1 MTGLPLRLITWK
13 GRSMDNAKCH
23 KALSGVIAAAAVTLV
38 GLTLYTAYF
47 GVFPDGIQRSAHL
60 LLVMILVFAMALRET
75 FSSDPEAARGA
86 NVLVRRLWI
95 AAVLT
100 SALIATGHQ
109 YFNFDAINDRYGA
122 ITQYEIVFGAIL
134 VIALFDACRRTIGW
148 PIVLLAGFFILYGL
162 LGAYLPDPLA
172 HRGYSLKRVASQI
185 YLGGGGIFGTPL
197 GVSATFVTGVVVLG
211 ALLEKTGAGQVL
223 MDFATALTGRMRGG
237 PAKAAVV
244 GSSLMGMI
252 SGTAVAN
259 VLTTGPISI
268 PLMRKSGY
276 RKEAAGAIEAVAST
290 GGQLM
295 PPVMGAAAFIMAEFT
310 ETSYLV
316 IAKAAFLPAVIFYA
330 VLLAMVHFEAVK
342 RNIPILRD
350 ADSVTD
356 WNSILKHSYL
366 LIPLPVFVSMLLNG
380 YSIMLSSFWAI
391 VASSLVSYLNRATAL
406 TPRRIVETC
415 VAAAQAVIP
424 VALACAAAGVIIG
437 IITLTGI
444 GLKFS
449 TLVVAF
455 SGGSLPLAL
464 VLTMLT
470 CLILGMGLP
479 TAAAYILVA
488 TLVAPALVNLGVS
501 LLAAHLFVLYSA
513 MLSSITPPV
522 ALAAYAAASIA
533 NGNPLKI
540 AVLACQFGMAAF
552 AVPYFFVYDPAI
564 LGIDVTWVQIVG
576 SFITAIL
583 GGICASA
590 AMMGH
595 FKNRLNILER
605 LGFMVIAIL
614 FMNSDWR
621 IDLAALV
628 FLAGLVFWTTR
639 SAPATAE
646 IQLQTTTGENP
657 ADTIQTGDTK

>member
-1 MTGLPLRLITWK
+1 MGNPV
-13 GRSMDNAKCH
+13 GH
-23 KALSGVIAAAAVTLV
+23 KALSGVIAVSAVLLV

-60 LLVMILVFAMALRET
+60 LLVMVLVFATAFKET
-75 FSSDPEAARGA
+75 FDPGNKRSAM
-86 NVLVRRLWI
+86 LLRRLWI
-95 AAVLT
+95 VAAL
-100 SALIATGHQ
+100 AGGLIATGHQ
-109 YFNFDAINDRYGA
+109 LFNFDAINDRYGA
-122 ITQYEIVFGAIL
+122 ITQVEIIFGIML
-134 VIALFDACRRTIGW
+134 VIALFDACRRTIGL
-148 PIVLLAGFFILYGL
+148 PIVLLASIFLLYGL
-162 LGAYLPDPLA
+162 FGAYLPDPLA
-172 HRGYSLKRVASQI
+172 HRGYSLKRVASQV

-310 ETSYLV
+310 ETSYLT

-330 VLLAMVHFEAVK
+330 VLLAMVHFEAAK
-342 RNIPILRD
+342 RKIPILRD

-356 WNSILKHSYL
+356 WGSIFRNSYL

-391 VASSLVSYLNRATAL
+391 VASSLVSYLNRSTAL
-406 TPRRIVETC
+406 TPRRIVDTC
-415 VAAAQAVIP
+415 VAAANAVIP
-424 VALACAAAGVIIG
+424 VALACAAAGVIIS

-449 TLVVAF
+449 TLVVAL

-464 VLTMLT
+464 VLTMVT

-564 LGIDVTWVQIVG
+564 LGIDVTWVQMAM
-576 SFITAIL
+576 SFVTAIV

-590 AMMGH
+590 AMLGY
-595 FKNRLNILER
+595 FTGRLNIIER
-605 LGFMVIAIL
+605 LLFAATAIL

-621 IDLAALV
+621 IDLAA
-628 FLAGLVFWTTR
+628 FAILAGLVFWTTR
-639 SAPATAE
+639 RAGLSAETE
-646 IQLQTTTGENP
+646 ISSGQTLKDITQQGEN
-657 ADTIQTGDTK
+657 K

>member
-1 MTGLPLRLITWK
+1 MHSVPSNRILGGIIGIVSVL
-13 GRSMDNAKCH
+13 
-23 KALSGVIAAAAVTLV
+23 LV
-38 GLTLYTAYF
+38 CLTLYTAYF
-47 GVFPDGIQRSAHL
+47 GVFPDGLQRSGHL
-60 LLVMILVFAMALRET
+60 LLVMALVYVGALKAMIGADNQTGLAAALRRGWILV
-75 FSSDPEAARGA
+75 
-86 NVLVRRLWI
+86 VLI
-95 AAVLT
+95 AGT
-100 SALIATGHQ
+100 TATGHHLV
-109 YFNFDAINDRYGA
+109 NFDAINDRWGE
-122 ITQYEIVFGAIL
+122 ITDTEIVLAVIL

-148 PIVLLAGFFILYGL
+148 SIVILASLFIAYGL
-162 LGAYLPDPLA
+162 FGAYLPDGLA
-172 HRGYSLKRVASQI
+172 HRGYSLKRITAQL

-223 MDFATALTGRMRGG
+223 MDFATGLTGRMRGG

-310 ETSYLV
+310 STSYLT

-342 RNIPILRD
+342 RNIPLLRD
-350 ADSVTD
+350 ADSVVD
-356 WNSILKHSYL
+356 WASIAKRAYL
-366 LIPLPVFVSMLLNG
+366 LAPLPVFISMLLNG
-380 YSIMLSSFWAI
+380 YSIMLSSFWAVAASVI
-391 VASSLVSYLNRATAL
+391 VSFFNRSSAQ
-406 TPRRIVETC
+406 TPRRMVETA
-415 VAAAQAVIP
+415 VTAANAVIP

-449 TLVVAF
+449 TLVVLL
-455 SGGSLPLAL
+455 SGGQLPVAL

-488 TLVAPALVNLGVS
+488 TLVAPALVDLGVG

-522 ALAAYAAASIA
+522 ALAAYAAASISQ
-533 NGNPLKI
+533 GNPMKI
-540 AVLACQFGMAAF
+540 AVLACQFGMGAF
-552 AVPYFFVYDPAI
+552 AVPYFFVYDPAL
-564 LGIDVTWVQIVG
+564 LGIDVTWIQVVI
-576 SFITAIL
+576 SFLTAIA
-583 GGICASA
+583 GGIAASV
-590 AMMGH
+590 AMMGY
-595 FKNRLNILER
+595 FANRLNILER
-605 LGFMVIAIL
+605 LGFVAAAVM
-614 FMNSDWR
+614 FMSSDWR
-621 IDLAALV
+621 FDLVAL
-628 FLAGLVFWTTR
+628 LISSILILWNRRQAK
-639 SAPATAE
+639 ATK
-646 IQLQTTTGENP
+646 
-657 ADTIQTGDTK
+657 DTNLEVNEATKREKPNETLT

>member
-1 MTGLPLRLITWK
+1 MPSAWSERLFSWTI
-13 GRSMDNAKCH
+13 
-23 KALSGVIAAAAVTLV
+23 GVVSVLLV

-47 GVFPDGIQRSAHL
+47 GVFPDGLQRSGHL
-60 LLVMILVFAMALRET
+60 LLVMALVYVAALRSSFET
-75 FSSDPEAARGA
+75 EEAAG
-86 NVLVRRLWI
+86 LKTTLHRLWI
-95 AAVLT
+95 T
-100 SALIATGHQ
+100 IALIAALVTTGHHIVHI
-109 YFNFDAINDRYGA
+109 DAITDRWGE
-122 ITQYEIVFGAIL
+122 ITDLEIILAVIL
-134 VIALFDACRRTIGW
+134 VIALFDACRRTNGW
-148 PIVLLAGFFILYGL
+148 PIVILAAIFIAYGL
-162 LGAYLPDPLA
+162 FGAYLPDGLA
-172 HRGYSLKRVASQI
+172 HRGYSLKRVTAQL

-223 MDFATALTGRMRGG
+223 MDFATGLTGRMRGG

-310 ETSYLV
+310 ATSYLT

-342 RNIPILRD
+342 RNIPLLRD
-350 ADSVTD
+350 ADSVVD
-356 WNSILKHSYL
+356 WGSIVKRAYL
-366 LIPLPVFVSMLLNG
+366 LAPLPVFVGMLLNG
-380 YSIMLSSFWAI
+380 YSIMLSSFWAVAASVI
-391 VASSLVSYLNRATAL
+391 VSFFSRATAQ
-406 TPRRIVETC
+406 TPRRMVDTA
-415 VAAAQAVIP
+415 VTAANAVIP

-437 IITLTGI
+437 IITLTGV

-449 TLVVAF
+449 TLVVML
-455 SGGSLPLAL
+455 SGGQLPVAL

-470 CLILGMGLP
+470 CLILGMGWP

-488 TLVAPALVNLGVS
+488 TLVAPALVDLGVG

-522 ALAAYAAASIA
+522 ALAAYAAAGIAGSNPFQTGNTAFRLGIAKALVPFVFVYSPALLLGA
-533 NGNPLKI
+533 NG
-540 AVLACQFGMAAF
+540 FTWAAF
-552 AVPYFFVYDPAI
+552 TVTLAGAMAGIGLLGVAFSGWMIAPLSRFERWWTGYAALFFVAQGLGSMAIGILLMVPIVALQLRRRAATPA
-564 LGIDVTWVQIVG
+564 
-576 SFITAIL
+576 S
-583 GGICASA
+583 
-590 AMMGH
+590 
-595 FKNRLNILER
+595 
-605 LGFMVIAIL
+605 
-614 FMNSDWR
+614 
-621 IDLAALV
+621 LV
-628 FLAGLVFWTTR
+628 
-639 SAPATAE
+639 E
-646 IQLQTTTGENP
+646 
-657 ADTIQTGDTK
+657 

>member
-1 MTGLPLRLITWK
+1 
-13 GRSMDNAKCH
+13 MDDPVLADNIWHRGFTA
-23 KALSGVIAAAAVTLV
+23 IIAVTSLALIA
-38 GLTLYTAYF
+38 LTLYTAFF

-60 LLVMILVFAMALRET
+60 LMIVVLVFVQALSLT
-75 FSSDPEAARGA
+75 FAPGEQSKSVA
-86 NVLVRRLWI
+86 LVATQRLWI
-95 AAVLT
+95 GLALVGAVL
-100 SALIATGHQ
+100 ATGHQ
-109 YFNFDAINDRYGA
+109 LFNFEAINNRYGA
-122 ITQYEIVFGAIL
+122 IVSFEIYLGAAL

-148 PIVLLAGFFILYGL
+148 PIVLLAGLFILYGL
-162 LGAYLPDPLA
+162 YGAYLPDAVA

-223 MDFATALTGRMRGG
+223 MDFATAMTGRMRGG

-310 ETSYLV
+310 NTSYLT

-342 RNIPILRD
+342 QKIPALRD
-350 ADSVTD
+350 AGSTTD
-356 WNSILKHSYL
+356 WRSILMRSYL
-366 LIPLPVFVSMLLNG
+366 LVPLPVFVSMLLNG
-380 YSIMLSSFWAI
+380 FSIMLSSFWAI
-391 VASSLVSYLNRATAL
+391 VASVLVSYLSRTSAMTPKRIIGTA
-406 TPRRIVETC
+406 IS
-415 VAAAQAVIP
+415 AANAVIP
-424 VALACAAAGVIIG
+424 VALACAAAGIIIG

-449 TLVVAF
+449 TLVVML
-455 SGGSLPLAL
+455 SGGSLPIAL

-470 CLILGMGLP
+470 CLVLGMGLP

-488 TLVAPALVNLGVS
+488 TLVAPALVNLGVG

-552 AVPYFFVYDPAI
+552 AVPYFFVYDAAI
-564 LGIDVTWVQIVG
+564 LGLDVTPVQIG
-576 SFITAIL
+576 LSFVTAIA

-590 AMMGH
+590 AMMGY
-595 FKNRLNILER
+595 FTGRLNVVER
-605 LGFMVIAIL
+605 LLFAITGIL

-621 IDLAALV
+621 IDIVAAAMLIALV
-628 FLAGLVFWTTR
+628 VRDTR
-639 SAPATAE
+639 RAPLS
-646 IQLQTTTGENP
+646 QGQQTIVESNSSESN
-657 ADTIQTGDTK
+657 

>member
-1 MTGLPLRLITWK
+1 
-13 GRSMDNAKCH
+13 MDNSPVVS
-23 KALSGVIAAAAVTLV
+23 ALNVVLATTAFALI
-38 GLTLYTAYF
+38 GLTLYSAYF

-60 LLVMILVFAMALRET
+60 LMILILVAAYALRDT
-75 FSSDPEAARGA
+75 FDPEKPQNRQAG
-86 NVLVRRLWI
+86 LRRLVI
-95 AAVLT
+95 ILT
-100 SALIATGHQ
+100 MLGGLVATGHQ
-109 YFNFDAINDRYGA
+109 LVNFEAINNRYGA
-122 ITQYEIVFGAIL
+122 ITDYEIYLGIL
-134 VIALFDACRRTIGW
+134 LIIALFDACRRTIGW
-148 PIVLLAGFFILYGL
+148 PIVILASVFILYGL
-162 LGAYLPDPLA
+162 FGNALPSPLG
-172 HRGYSLKRVASQI
+172 HRGYSVQRVISQV

-223 MDFATALTGRMRGG
+223 MDIATALTGRLRGG

-276 RKEAAGAIEAVAST
+276 RKEAAGAIEAVSST

-310 ETSYLV
+310 ETSYLT
-316 IAKAAFLPAVIFYA
+316 IAKAAFLPAVIYYA
-330 VLLAMVHFEAVK
+330 VLLAMVHFEAV
-342 RNIPILRD
+342 RQNIPVLRDAQSKNDWGPILRK
-350 ADSVTD
+350 A
-356 WNSILKHSYL
+356 YL
-366 LIPLPVFVSMLLNG
+366 LAPLPIFISMLLNG

-391 VASSLVSYLNRATAL
+391 VTASLVSFFSRESAL
-406 TPRRIVETC
+406 TPARLIETAH
-415 VAAAQAVIP
+415 AAARAVIP

-449 TLVVAF
+449 TLVVLL

-488 TLVAPALVNLGVS
+488 TLVAPALVDLGVG

-533 NGNPLKI
+533 DGNPLKI
-540 AVLACQFGMAAF
+540 ALLACKFGMAAF
-552 AVPYFFVYDPAI
+552 AVPYFFVYDPSI
-564 LGIDVTWVQIVG
+564 LGIDVTATQIVI
-576 SFITAIL
+576 SFVTAIA

-590 AMMGH
+590 AIIGH
-595 FKNRLNILER
+595 FKGKLTAIER
-605 LGFMVIAIL
+605 IGFAVLAVAFL
-614 FMNSDWR
+614 SSDWR
-621 IDLAALV
+621 LDLAAAV
-628 FLAGLVFWTTR
+628 AFAGLVYIVTR
-639 SAPATAE
+639 DGRAFISQNQEAGSQPATN
-646 IQLQTTTGENP
+646 QSK
-657 ADTIQTGDTK
+657 GDLL

>member
-1 MTGLPLRLITWK
+1 MAEAVWSKSLR
-13 GRSMDNAKCH
+13 S
-23 KALSGVIAAAAVTLV
+23 VIAAVSVFLI

-60 LLVMILVFAMALRET
+60 LLVLVLVYAYALQATFDPERET
-75 FSSDPEAARGA
+75 HHGM
-86 NVLVRRLWI
+86 RLTAKRAWI
-95 AAVLT
+95 GV
-100 SALIATGHQ
+100 ALIGGVVATGHQ
-109 YFNFDAINDRYGA
+109 FLNFEAINNRYGS
-122 ITQYEIVFGAIL
+122 ITQFEIVLGIVL
-134 VIALFDACRRTIGW
+134 VIALFDAARRSIGW
-148 PIVLLAGFFILYGL
+148 PIVLLASVFILYGL
-162 LGAYLPDPLA
+162 FGAYLPDPLG
-172 HRGYSLKRVASQI
+172 HRGYSLKRVASQV

-197 GVSATFVTGVVVLG
+197 GVSATFVTAVVVLG

-276 RKEAAGAIEAVAST
+276 RKEVAGAIEAVAST

-310 ETSYLV
+310 NTSYLT

-342 RNIPILRD
+342 REIPILRD
-350 ADSVTD
+350 GESVTD
-356 WNSILKHSYL
+356 WASILKRSYL
-366 LIPLPVFVSMLLNG
+366 LLPLPVFVSMLLNG

-391 VASSLVSYLNRATAL
+391 AASSLVSYFNRSSAL
-406 TPRRIVETC
+406 TPGRILDTC
-415 VAAAQAVIP
+415 VTAARAVIP

-449 TLVVAF
+449 TLVVML

-533 NGNPLKI
+533 KGNPLTI

-564 LGIDVTWVQIVG
+564 LGQDVTGLAIVV
-576 SFITAIL
+576 SFVTAIA

-590 AMMGH
+590 AMIGYFSH
-595 FKNRLNILER
+595 RLS
-605 LGFMVIAIL
+605 VIQRMLFAATAIL

-621 IDLAALV
+621 VDAAAAVLLAA
-628 FLAGLVFWTTR
+628 LVFWTTR
-639 SAPATAE
+639 HTPLSADHEHQAGA
-646 IQLQTTTGENP
+646 NP
-657 ADTIQTGDTK
+657 AGSNNRETTSEN

>member
-1 MTGLPLRLITWK
+1 MGSLLQARVLPF
-13 GRSMDNAKCH
+13 
-23 KALSGVIAAAAVTLV
+23 VISATAVMLV

-60 LLVMILVFAMALRET
+60 LLVLVLVFMMALQSTLQAET
-75 FSSDPEAARGA
+75 STPNGM
-86 NVLVRRLWI
+86 LLLLCRLWI
-95 AAVLT
+95 LVALTGGVIAA
-100 SALIATGHQ
+100 GHQ
-109 YFNFDAINDRYGA
+109 LFNFETINDRYGA
-122 ITQYEIVFGAIL
+122 ITSFEIVFGAFL
-134 VIALFDACRRTIGW
+134 VVALFDACRRTIGW
-148 PIVLLAGFFILYGL
+148 PIVILASLFICYGL
-162 LGAYLPDPLA
+162 FGAYLPDPIA

-211 ALLEKTGAGQVL
+211 TLLEKTGAGQVL
-223 MDFATALTGRMRGG
+223 MDFATAMTGRMRGG

-310 ETSYLV
+310 ETSYLT

-330 VLLAMVHFEAVK
+330 VLLAMVHFEAAK
-342 RNIPILRD
+342 RKIPILWD

-356 WNSILKHSYL
+356 WGSILRNSYL
-366 LIPLPVFVSMLLNG
+366 LIPLPVFISMLLNG

-391 VASSLVSYLNRATAL
+391 VASTLVSYLNRSSVL
-406 TPRRIVETC
+406 TPRRMVETC
-415 VAAAQAVIP
+415 IAAAHAVIP

-449 TLVVAF
+449 TLVVLL
-455 SGGSLPLAL
+455 SNGSLPLAL

-470 CLILGMGLP
+470 CLVLGMGLP

-488 TLVAPALVNLGVS
+488 TLVAPALVDLGVS

-564 LGIDVTWVQIVG
+564 LGIDVTYLQIAV
-576 SFITAIL
+576 SFVTAIL

-590 AMMGH
+590 AMLG
-595 FKNRLNILER
+595 FFTDRLNLLER
-605 LGFMVIAIL
+605 LLFAGTAIL

-621 IDLAALV
+621 IDLAALA
-628 FLAGLVFWTTR
+628 LMTALVVWARR
-639 SAPATAE
+639 SAAASEMTETIAAPSPAET
-646 IQLQTTTGENP
+646 IHQGER
-657 ADTIQTGDTK
+657 K

>member
-1 MTGLPLRLITWK
+1 
-13 GRSMDNAKCH
+13 MDNSPSY
-23 KALSGVIAAAAVTLV
+23 KAISAIIAVAAVALV
-38 GLTLYTAYF
+38 GLTLYTAFF

-60 LLVMILVFAMALRET
+60 LLVIILVFAMALRAT
-75 FSSDPEAARGA
+75 FDPEAPKSNGP
-86 NVLVRRLWI
+86 NVVLKRLWI
-95 AAVLT
+95 SFVLIFAA
-100 SALIATGHQ
+100 IATGHHF
-109 YFNFDAINDRYGA
+109 FNFDAINNRYGS
-122 ITQYEIVFGAIL
+122 ITQYEIIFGIL
-134 VIALFDACRRTIGW
+134 LVVALFDACRRTIGW
-148 PIVLLAGFFILYGL
+148 PIIILASIFILYGL
-162 LGAYLPDPLA
+162 FGAYLPEALA
-172 HRGYSLKRVASQI
+172 HRGYSLKRVAAQL

-223 MDFATALTGRMRGG
+223 MDFATAMTGRMRGG

-268 PLMRKSGY
+268 PLMQKSGY

-310 ETSYLV
+310 ETSYLT

-330 VLLAMVHFEAVK
+330 VLLAMVHFEAAK
-342 RNIPILRD
+342 RKIPILRD

-356 WNSILKHSYL
+356 WGSILRNSYL

-391 VASSLVSYLNRATAL
+391 VASALVSYLNRATAL
-406 TPRRIVETC
+406 TPRRIVDTC
-415 VAAAQAVIP
+415 VSAANAVIP
-424 VALACAAAGVIIG
+424 VALACAAAGLIIG

-449 TLVVAF
+449 TLVVAL

-488 TLVAPALVNLGVS
+488 TLVAPALVNLGVG

-533 NGNPLKI
+533 KGNPLTI

-564 LGIDVTWVQIVG
+564 LGIDVTGLQIG
-576 SFITAIL
+576 MSFVTAIV

-595 FKNRLNILER
+595 FTDRLNVIER
-605 LGFMVIAIL
+605 LLFAVAAIL

-621 IDLAALV
+621 VDLAA
-628 FLAGLVFWTTR
+628 FAMLAGLVFWTLRRATP
-639 SAPATAE
+639 SAEPELQAGQNPQDL
-646 IQLQTTTGENP
+646 IQKEE
-657 ADTIQTGDTK
+657 TK

>member
-1 MTGLPLRLITWK
+1 MPNEAFSKGL
-13 GRSMDNAKCH
+13 D
-23 KALSGVIAAAAVTLV
+23 AVVVGSAVALV
-38 GLTLYTAYF
+38 GLTMYTAYF

-60 LLVMILVFAMALRET
+60 LLVLLLVFTQAIRTSLDQNTVQNGLSSLARIWLVLAL
-75 FSSDPEAARGA
+75 FGG
-86 NVLVRRLWI
+86 VL
-95 AAVLT
+95 
-100 SALIATGHQ
+100 ATGHQ
-109 YFNFDAINDRYGA
+109 LFNFEAINNRYGS
-122 ITQYEIVFGAIL
+122 ILQFEILLGAIL
-134 VIALFDACRRTIGW
+134 LIVLFDACRRTIGW
-148 PIVLLAGFFILYGL
+148 PIVLLAAAFVLYGL
-162 LGAYLPDPLA
+162 YGNYLPDPLA

-310 ETSYLV
+310 NTSYLT

-342 RNIPILRD
+342 RNIPVLRD
-350 ADSVTD
+350 ADSKTD
-356 WNSILKHSYL
+356 WGSILRRSYL

-391 VASSLVSYLNRATAL
+391 TASVLVSYLNRASAL
-406 TPRRIVETC
+406 TPRRIVDTSL
-415 VAAAQAVIP
+415 AAASAVVP

-449 TLVVAF
+449 TLVVLL
-455 SGGSLPLAL
+455 SGGSLPAAL

-470 CLILGMGLP
+470 CLVLGMGLP

-488 TLVAPALVNLGVS
+488 TLVAPALVDLGVG

-522 ALAAYAAASIA
+522 ALAAYAASSIA

-552 AVPYFFVYDPAI
+552 AVPYFFVYDPSI
-564 LGIDVTWVQIVG
+564 LGIDVTWVQVVV
-576 SFITAIL
+576 SFITAIV

-590 AMMGH
+590 AMLGY
-595 FKNRLNILER
+595 FARKLAVVER
-605 LGFMVIAIL
+605 LLFAAAAVL

-621 IDLAALV
+621 IDLAAV
-628 FLAGLVFWTTR
+628 FLLVALVLWTGR
-639 SAPATAE
+639 SASPHTG
-646 IQLQTTTGENP
+646 QQPQTGENQSNRTLGEDP
-657 ADTIQTGDTK
+657 

>member
-1 MTGLPLRLITWK
+1 
-13 GRSMDNAKCH
+13 MDNALWSKS
-23 KALSGVIAAAAVTLV
+23 LSGVISVAAVTLV

-60 LLVMILVFAMALRET
+60 LLVIILVFSRAFQLTFKPESQTGSGVALMIK
-75 FSSDPEAARGA
+75 
-86 NVLVRRLWI
+86 RLWI
-95 AAVLT
+95 VAALIG
-100 SALIATGHQ
+100 ALIATGHQ
-109 YFNFDAINDRYGA
+109 LFNFDAINDRYGS
-122 ITQYEIVFGAIL
+122 ITQYEIVFGVLL
-134 VIALFDACRRTIGW
+134 VIALFDACRRTIGL
-148 PIVLLAGFFILYGL
+148 PIVLLASFFILYGL

-172 HRGYSLKRVASQI
+172 HRGYSIKRVASQI

-310 ETSYLV
+310 ETSYLT

-342 RNIPILRD
+342 RKIPILRD

-356 WNSILKHSYL
+356 WGSMLKNSYL
-366 LIPLPVFVSMLLNG
+366 LIPLPVFISMLLNG

-391 VASSLVSYLNRATAL
+391 VASTLVSYLNRDSAL
-406 TPRRIVETC
+406 TPRRIVDTC
-415 VAAAQAVIP
+415 VAAAKAVIP

-449 TLVVAF
+449 TLVVAL
-455 SGGSLPLAL
+455 SGGSLPIAL

-564 LGIDVTWVQIVG
+564 LGIDVTWVQITA

-595 FKNRLNILER
+595 FTDRLNVVQRIL
-605 LGFMVIAIL
+605 FAATAIL
-614 FMNSDWR
+614 FMSSNWR
-621 IDLAALV
+621 VDLAAFALFAALIV
-628 FLAGLVFWTTR
+628 WALRTVPPSAETNTKAG
-639 SAPATAE
+639 
-646 IQLQTTTGENP
+646 
-657 ADTIQTGDTK
+657 

>member
-1 MTGLPLRLITWK
+1 MGD
-13 GRSMDNAKCH
+13 SAYA
-23 KALSGVIAAAAVTLV
+23 KALSLVISITAVILV
-38 GLTLYTAYF
+38 GLTLYTAFF
-47 GVFPDGIQRSAHL
+47 GVYPDGIQRSAHL
-60 LLVMILVFAMALRET
+60 LLVMILVFSMSLKATLLRDT
-75 FSSDPEAARGA
+75 DNAQGP
-86 NVLVRRLWI
+86 
-95 AAVLT
+95 AVLIRQAWIILMLVG
-100 SALIATGHQ
+100 SVIATGHQ
-109 YFNFDAINDRYGA
+109 LFNFDAINNRYGS
-122 ITQYEIVFGAIL
+122 ITQYEIYFGAIL

-148 PIVLLAGFFILYGL
+148 PIILLASIFILYGL
-162 LGAYLPDPLA
+162 FGSYLPAPLA
-172 HRGYSLKRVASQI
+172 HRGYSLQRVASQI

-276 RKEAAGAIEAVAST
+276 RKEAAGAIEAVSST

-310 ETSYLV
+310 ETSYLT

-330 VLLAMVHFEAVK
+330 VLLAMVHFEAIK
-342 RNIPILRD
+342 RNIPALRD
-350 ADSVTD
+350 ADSITE
-356 WNSILKHSYL
+356 WGSILKHSYL

-380 YSIMLSSFWAI
+380 NSIMLSSFWAI
-391 VASSLVSYLNRATAL
+391 VASTMVSYLNRATAL
-406 TPRRIVETC
+406 TPRRIVDTC
-415 VAAAQAVIP
+415 IAATNAVIP

-470 CLILGMGLP
+470 CLVLGMGLP

-488 TLVAPALVNLGVS
+488 TLVAPALVDLGVS

-540 AVLACQFGMAAF
+540 AVLSCKFGMAAF

-564 LGIDVTWVQIVG
+564 LGLEVTWVQITL
-576 SFITAIL
+576 SFVTAIL

-590 AMMGH
+590 ALMGY
-595 FKNRLNILER
+595 FTDRLSMVKR
-605 LGFMVIAIL
+605 LIFAIAAIF

-621 IDLAALV
+621 IDLAAFAILAALV
-628 FLAGLVFWTTR
+628 YWTSRRATPLAKTETK
-639 SAPATAE
+639 
-646 IQLQTTTGENP
+646 TG
-657 ADTIQTGDTK
+657 

>member
-1 MTGLPLRLITWK
+1 MHSSPI
-13 GRSMDNAKCH
+13 N
-23 KALSGVIAAAAVTLV
+23 KALTTIIAAAAVALV
-38 GLTLYTAYF
+38 ALTLYTAYF

-60 LLVMILVFAMALRET
+60 LLVMIIVFSMAFQGTFDHEKTPQSGPGLLLRR
-75 FSSDPEAARGA
+75 A
-86 NVLVRRLWI
+86 WI
-95 AAVLT
+95 IVALSA
-100 SALIATGHQ
+100 ALIATGHLL
-109 YFNFDAINDRYGA
+109 FNFDAINGRYGA
-122 ITQYEIVFGAIL
+122 ITQIEIIIGAGL
-134 VIALFDACRRTIGW
+134 VVALFDACRRTIGW
-148 PIVLLAGFFILYGL
+148 PIVLLASMFVLYAL
-162 LGAYLPDPLA
+162 FGAYLPDPLA
-172 HRGYSLKRVASQI
+172 HRGYSLKRVASQVF
-185 YLGGGGIFGTPL
+185 LGGGGIFGTPL

-310 ETSYLV
+310 ETSYLT

-330 VLLAMVHFEAVK
+330 VLLAMVHFEAAK
-342 RNIPILRD
+342 QKIPILRD
-350 ADSVTD
+350 ADSITD
-356 WNSILKHSYL
+356 WGSILRNSYL
-366 LIPLPVFVSMLLNG
+366 LLPLPVFVSMLLNG
-380 YSIMLSSFWAI
+380 YSIMLSSFWAV
-391 VASSLVSYLNRATAL
+391 VASVLVSYLSRANAL
-406 TPRRIVETC
+406 TPRRIIETC
-415 VAAAQAVIP
+415 LAAANAVIP
-424 VALACAAAGVIIG
+424 VAVACAAAGIIIG
-437 IITLTGI
+437 MITLTGV

-449 TLVVAF
+449 TLVVTL
-455 SGGSLPLAL
+455 SGGSLPVAL

-470 CLILGMGLP
+470 CLVLGMGLP

-488 TLVAPALVNLGVS
+488 TLVAPALVNLGVG

-533 NGNPLKI
+533 QGNPLKI
-540 AVLACQFGMAAF
+540 AVQACKFGMAAF

-564 LGIDVTWVQIVG
+564 LGIDVTWIQ
-576 SFITAIL
+576 ITASFVTAII
-583 GGICASA
+583 GGICASV
-590 AMMGH
+590 AMLGY
-595 FKNRLNILER
+595 FSNPLNVLER
-605 LGFMVIAIL
+605 LLFATTAIL

-621 IDLAALV
+621 IDAAALAM
-628 FLAGLVFWTTR
+628 LGALTFWTSR
-639 SAPATAE
+639 RAPSSAETA
-646 IQLQTTTGENP
+646 IKSGTNP
-657 ADTIQTGDTK
+657 ADTITQGERHET

>member
-1 MTGLPLRLITWK
+1 MLSGLPDRFFDWTIGIVSLL
-13 GRSMDNAKCH
+13 
-23 KALSGVIAAAAVTLV
+23 LV
-38 GLTLYTAYF
+38 SLTLYTAYF
-47 GVFPDGIQRSAHL
+47 GVFPDGLQRSAHL
-60 LLVMILVFAMALRET
+60 LLVMALVYVAALRTSLKDEG
-75 FSSDPEAARGA
+75 SSSPSRT
-86 NVLVRRLWI
+86 LQTLWI
-95 AAVLT
+95 VVVLT
-100 SALIATGHQ
+100 AGIIATGHHII
-109 YFNFDAINDRYGA
+109 NFDAINDRWGE
-122 ITQYEIVFGAIL
+122 ITGLEIIFAVIL

-148 PIVLLAGFFILYGL
+148 PIVILAAIFIAYGL
-162 LGAYLPDPLA
+162 LGSYLPDGLA
-172 HRGYSLKRVASQI
+172 HRGYSLKRVAAQL

-223 MDFATALTGRMRGG
+223 MDFATGLTGRMRAG

-310 ETSYLV
+310 STSYLT

-342 RNIPILRD
+342 RNIPLLRD
-350 ADSVTD
+350 ADSITD
-356 WNSILKHSYL
+356 WQSILRRSYL
-366 LIPLPVFVSMLLNG
+366 LAPLPVFVGMLLNG
-380 YSIMLSSFWAI
+380 YSIMLSSFWAVAASVI
-391 VASSLVSYLNRATAL
+391 VSFFSRASAQ
-406 TPRRIVETC
+406 TPRRMVETA
-415 VAAAQAVIP
+415 VAAANAVIP
-424 VALACAAAGVIIG
+424 VALACAAAGCIIG
-437 IITLTGI
+437 IITLTGV

-449 TLVVAF
+449 TLVVLL
-455 SGGSLPLAL
+455 SGGHLPLAL

-488 TLVAPALVNLGVS
+488 TLVAPALVDLGVG

-522 ALAAYAAASIA
+522 ALAAYAAASISQ
-533 NGNPLKI
+533 GNPLKI
-540 AVLACQFGMAAF
+540 AVLACQFGMGAF
-552 AVPYFFVYDPAI
+552 AVPYFFVYDPAL
-564 LGIDVTWVQIVG
+564 LGIDVTWVQVIL
-576 SFITAIL
+576 SFLTAIA
-583 GGICASA
+583 GGVCASI
-590 AMMGH
+590 AMMGV
-595 FKNRLNILER
+595 FAYRLSIIER
-605 LGFMVIAIL
+605 LGFALAALL
-614 FMNSDWR
+614 FVSSDWR
-621 IDLAALV
+621 LDALAVLV
-628 FLAGLVFWTTR
+628 AAGLIVWHMRKGTTH
-639 SAPATAE
+639 TF
-646 IQLQTTTGENP
+646 TTTEIGSEPVNSTSKG
-657 ADTIQTGDTK
+657 DIQ

>member
-1 MTGLPLRLITWK
+1 MPSAFTNRIFDGIIGIISVL
-13 GRSMDNAKCH
+13 
-23 KALSGVIAAAAVTLV
+23 LV
-38 GLTLYTAYF
+38 SLTLYTAYF
-47 GVFPDGIQRSAHL
+47 GVFPDGLQRSGHL
-60 LLVMILVFAMALRET
+60 LLVVSLVYIGALRASLST
-75 FSSDPEAARGA
+75 DGPRG
-86 NVLVRRLWI
+86 VSRSFQRLWLLVVMI
-95 AAVLT
+95 AGIV
-100 SALIATGHQ
+100 ATGHHIV
-109 YFNFDAINDRYGA
+109 NFDAINDRWGD
-122 ITQYEIVFGAIL
+122 ITDLEIWLAVIL

-148 PIVLLAGFFILYGL
+148 PIVILASLFLAYGL
-162 LGAYLPDPLA
+162 LGAYLPDGLA
-172 HRGYSLKRVASQI
+172 HRGYSLKRVTAQL

-223 MDFATALTGRMRGG
+223 MDFATGLTGRMRGG

-310 ETSYLV
+310 ETSYLT

-342 RNIPILRD
+342 RKIPLSRD

-356 WNSILKHSYL
+356 WVSILRRSYL
-366 LIPLPVFVSMLLNG
+366 LAPLPVFVGMLLNG
-380 YSIMLSSFWAI
+380 YSIMLSSFWAVTASVI
-391 VASSLVSYLNRATAL
+391 VSFFSRATAQ
-406 TPRRIVETC
+406 TPRRMVQTAI
-415 VAAAQAVIP
+415 AAASAVIP

-437 IITLTGI
+437 IITLTGV

-449 TLVVAF
+449 TLVVLL
-455 SGGSLPLAL
+455 SGGKLPLAL

-488 TLVAPALVNLGVS
+488 TLVAPALVDLGVS

-522 ALAAYAAASIA
+522 ALAAYAAASISQ
-533 NGNPLKI
+533 GNPLKI
-540 AVLACQFGMAAF
+540 AVLACQFGMGAF
-552 AVPYFFVYDPAI
+552 AVPYFFVYDPAL
-564 LGIDVTWVQIVG
+564 LGIDVTWVQVVV
-576 SFITAIL
+576 SFITAIA
-583 GGICASA
+583 GGVCASI
-590 AMMGH
+590 AMMGVFAH
-595 FKNRLNILER
+595 RLNVIER
-605 LGFMVIAIL
+605 LGFALAAVL

-621 IDLAALV
+621 IDALATL
-628 FLAGLVFWTTR
+628 LTAGLILWDLRKTPR
-639 SAPATAE
+639 DEIISAK
-646 IQLQTTTGENP
+646 IGE
-657 ADTIQTGDTK
+657 

>member
-1 MTGLPLRLITWK
+1 MA
-13 GRSMDNAKCH
+13 S
-23 KALSGVIAAAAVTLV
+23 ALYDQIFGWIISIVSVLLV
-38 GLTLYTAYF
+38 ALTLYTAYF
-47 GVFPDGIQRSAHL
+47 GVFPDGLQRSGHL
-60 LLVMILVFAMALRET
+60 LLVMALVYVGALRASAET
-75 FSSDPEAARGA
+75 DDTSGLAATFQ
-86 NVLVRRLWI
+86 RLWI
-95 AAVLT
+95 FVVLT
-100 SALIATGHQ
+100 AGVIATGHHII
-109 YFNFDAINDRYGA
+109 NFDAINDRWGE
-122 ITQYEIVFGAIL
+122 ITEVEIVLAVIL

-148 PIVLLAGFFILYGL
+148 PIVILAALFLAYGL
-162 LGAYLPDPLA
+162 LGAYLPDGLA
-172 HRGYSLKRVASQI
+172 HRGYSLKRVTAQL

-223 MDFATALTGRMRGG
+223 MDFATGLTGRMRGG

-310 ETSYLV
+310 ETSYLT

-342 RNIPILRD
+342 RNIPLLRD
-350 ADSVTD
+350 ADSVVD
-356 WNSILKHSYL
+356 WGTILRRSYL
-366 LIPLPVFVSMLLNG
+366 LAPLPVFVGMLLNG
-380 YSIMLSSFWAI
+380 YSIMLSSFWAVAASVI
-391 VASSLVSYLNRATAL
+391 VSFFNSASAQ
-406 TPRRIVETC
+406 TPRRMVETA
-415 VAAAQAVIP
+415 VTAANAVIP

-437 IITLTGI
+437 IITLTGV

-449 TLVVAF
+449 TLVVLLSA
-455 SGGSLPLAL
+455 GQLPLAL
-464 VLTMLT
+464 MLTMLT

-479 TAAAYILVA
+479 TSAAYILVA
-488 TLVAPALVNLGVS
+488 TLVAPALVDLGVS

-522 ALAAYAAASIA
+522 ALAAYAAASISQ
-533 NGNPLKI
+533 GNPLKI
-540 AVLACQFGMAAF
+540 AVLACQFGMGAF
-552 AVPYFFVYDPAI
+552 AVPYFFVYDPAL
-564 LGIDVTWVQIVG
+564 LGIDVTWVQVVI
-576 SFITAIL
+576 SFVTAIA
-583 GGICASA
+583 GGVAASV
-590 AMMGH
+590 AMMGI
-595 FKNRLNILER
+595 FAYRLTILER
-605 LGFMVIAIL
+605 LGFVVAALL

-621 IDLAALV
+621 FDALAVLISAALIAWN
-628 FLAGLVFWTTR
+628 LHKGKAMENITTEIG
-639 SAPATAE
+639 AE
-646 IQLQTTTGENP
+646 PITSTSKGEN
-657 ADTIQTGDTK
+657 K

>member
-1 MTGLPLRLITWK
+1 MRSPLTQTILTVIIAIT
-13 GRSMDNAKCH
+13 SVM
-23 KALSGVIAAAAVTLV
+23 LV
-38 GLTLYTAYF
+38 CLTLYTAYF
-47 GVFPDGIQRSAHL
+47 GVFPDGLQRSAHL
-60 LLVMILVFAMALRET
+60 LLVVVVVYVGALKT
-75 FSSDPEAARGA
+75 ALADDAPTGA
-86 NVLVRRLWI
+86 LAGLGQLWI
-95 AAVLT
+95 LIALSAAV
-100 SALIATGHQ
+100 IATGHQ
-109 YFNFDAINDRYGA
+109 IVNFDAINDRWGS
-122 ITQYEIVFGAIL
+122 ITKYEIVFAVIL

-148 PIVLLAGFFILYGL
+148 PIVILASIFLAYGL
-162 LGAYLPDPLA
+162 LGAYLPDGLA
-172 HRGYSLKRVASQI
+172 HRGYSLKRVASQL

-223 MDFATALTGRMRGG
+223 MDFATGLTGRMRGG

-310 ETSYLV
+310 STSYLT

-342 RNIPILRD
+342 RNIPLLRD
-350 ADSVTD
+350 ADSVID
-356 WNSILKHSYL
+356 WASIFRRSYL
-366 LIPLPVFVSMLLNG
+366 LAPLPVFVSMLLNG
-380 YSIMLSSFWAI
+380 YSIMLSSFWAVAASVI
-391 VASSLVSYLNRATAL
+391 VSFFNRASAQ
-406 TPRRIVETC
+406 TPRRMIETSV
-415 VAAAQAVIP
+415 VAARAVIP
-424 VALACAAAGVIIG
+424 VALACATAGVIIG
-437 IITLTGI
+437 IITLTGV

-449 TLVVAF
+449 TLVVLL
-455 SGGSLPLAL
+455 SGGQLPVAL

-488 TLVAPALVNLGVS
+488 TLVAPALVDLGVG

-522 ALAAYAAASIA
+522 ALAAYAAASISQ
-533 NGNPLKI
+533 GNPLKI
-540 AVLACQFGMAAF
+540 AVLACQFGMGAF
-552 AVPYFFVYDPAI
+552 AVPYFFVYDPAL
-564 LGIDVTWVQIVG
+564 LGIDVTWVQVVV
-576 SFITAIL
+576 SFVTAIA
-583 GGICASA
+583 GGVCASI
-590 AMMGH
+590 AMMG
-595 FKNRLNILER
+595 FFASRLNILER
-605 LGFMVIAIL
+605 LGFTAAAVL
-614 FMNSDWR
+614 FMSSDWR
-621 IDLAALV
+621 FDILAVLIAAALMT
-628 FLAGLVFWTTR
+628 LNSRRT
-639 SAPATAE
+639 PA
-646 IQLQTTTGENP
+646 QTENNHETEEP
-657 ADTIQTGDTK
+657 QKGVT

>member
-1 MTGLPLRLITWK
+1 MDKTLRLIVLPTIVAT
-13 GRSMDNAKCH
+13 SA
-23 KALSGVIAAAAVTLV
+23 VILV

-60 LLVMILVFAMALRET
+60 LLVMVLVFTVALQ
-75 FSSDPEAARGA
+75 SSLEPESGDHRGPKA
-86 NVLVRRLWI
+86 ILARLWI
-95 AAVLT
+95 AMALTGAAV
-100 SALIATGHQ
+100 AIGHQ
-109 YFNFDAINDRYGA
+109 LWNFDAINDRYGA
-122 ITQYEIVFGAIL
+122 ITPYEIFFGSML
-134 VIALFDACRRTIGW
+134 VVALFDACRRTIGW
-148 PIVLLAGFFILYGL
+148 PIVILASLFLCYGL

-172 HRGYSLKRVASQI
+172 HRGYSLKRVASQV

-211 ALLEKTGAGQVL
+211 TLLEKTGAGQVL

-268 PLMRKSGY
+268 PLMLKSGY

-310 ETSYLV
+310 ETSYLT

-342 RNIPILRD
+342 RKIPILRD
-350 ADSVTD
+350 AESVTD
-356 WNSILKHSYL
+356 WGSILSNSYL
-366 LIPLPVFVSMLLNG
+366 LVPLPVFISMLLNG
-380 YSIMLSSFWAI
+380 YSIMLSSFWAV
-391 VASSLVSYLNRATAL
+391 VASTLVSYLNWPLAM
-406 TPRRIVETC
+406 TPRRMVETC
-415 VAAAQAVIP
+415 VSAAHAVIP
-424 VALACAAAGVIIG
+424 VALACGAAGVIIG
-437 IITLTGI
+437 IITLTGV

-449 TLVVAF
+449 GLVVAL

-464 VLTMLT
+464 VLTMIT

-522 ALAAYAAASIA
+522 ALAAYAAASIS

-564 LGIDVTWVQIVG
+564 LGIDVTWVQIIL
-576 SFITAIL
+576 SFVTAIL

-590 AMMGH
+590 ALMGY
-595 FKNRLNILER
+595 FKERMNVLQRLL
-605 LGFMVIAIL
+605 FAATAIL

-628 FLAGLVFWTTR
+628 MFTALVFWASR
-639 SAPATAE
+639 PAILSAETKTEPGA
-646 IQLQTTTGENP
+646 NP
-657 ADTIQTGDTK
+657 ADFIQKGDPK

>member
-1 MTGLPLRLITWK
+1 MVESVWTKGLGTI
-13 GRSMDNAKCH
+13 
-23 KALSGVIAAAAVTLV
+23 IAIASLCLV
-38 GLTLYTAYF
+38 ALTLYTAYF

-60 LLVMILVFAMALRET
+60 LLIVVLVFAQALTLT
-75 FSSDPEAARGA
+75 FATDEKTKSGTFLA
-86 NVLVRRLWI
+86 LQRLWI
-95 AAVLT
+95 GV
-100 SALIATGHQ
+100 ALVGAGLATAHQ
-109 YFNFDAINDRYGA
+109 LFNFEAINNRYGS
-122 ITQYEIVFGAIL
+122 ILSFEIYLGAAL
-134 VIALFDACRRTIGW
+134 VVALFDACRRTIGW
-148 PIVLLAGFFILYGL
+148 PIVFLAGLFILYGL
-162 LGAYLPDPLA
+162 FGAYLPGAVA
-172 HRGYSLKRVASQI
+172 HRGYSLERVASQI

-223 MDFATALTGRMRGG
+223 MDFATAMTGRMRGG

-310 ETSYLV
+310 NTSYLT

-330 VLLAMVHFEAVK
+330 VLFAMVHFEAVK
-342 RNIPILRD
+342 RKIPILRD
-350 ADSVTD
+350 ASSITD
-356 WNSILKHSYL
+356 WNSILTKSYL

-380 YSIMLSSFWAI
+380 FSIMLASFWAI
-391 VASSLVSYLNRATAL
+391 AASVLVSYFSRTDAM
-406 TPRRIVETC
+406 TPKRIVETA
-415 VAAAQAVIP
+415 VAAANAVIP
-424 VALACAAAGVIIG
+424 VALACAVAGIIIG

-449 TLVVAF
+449 TLVVAL
-455 SGGSLPLAL
+455 SGGSLPVAL

-488 TLVAPALVNLGVS
+488 TLVAPALVDLGVG

-564 LGIDVTWVQIVG
+564 LGLDVTNLEIG
-576 SFITAIL
+576 LSFVTAIA

-590 AMMGH
+590 AMMGY
-595 FKNRLNILER
+595 FTNRLNILER
-605 LGFMVIAIL
+605 LLFAVTAIL

-621 IDLAALV
+621 IDLAATVV
-628 FLAGLVFWTTR
+628 FAVLIAWNNR
-639 SAPATAE
+639 KAMPSEDQQSTAE
-646 IQLQTTTGENP
+646 TSSAELNQK
-657 ADTIQTGDTK
+657 GD

>member
-1 MTGLPLRLITWK
+1 MANPGLRRILTAI
-13 GRSMDNAKCH
+13 NALT
-23 KALSGVIAAAAVTLV
+23 ALALV
-38 GLTLYTAYF
+38 GLTLYSAFF

-60 LLVMILVFAMALRET
+60 LLVLILVAGFALQLDDVIDPRPQRFPMLR
-75 FSSDPEAARGA
+75 RG
-86 NVLVRRLWI
+86 VMLIIMTGGLV
-95 AAVLT
+95 
-100 SALIATGHQ
+100 ATGHQ
-109 YFNFDAINDRYGA
+109 FFNFDAINSRYGA
-122 ITQYEIVFGAIL
+122 ITQTEVILGCLLIV
-134 VIALFDACRRTIGW
+134 ALFDACRRTIGW
-148 PIVLLAGFFILYGL
+148 PIVLLASAFILYGL
-162 LGAYLPDPLA
+162 FGNYLPSPFG
-172 HRGYSLKRVASQI
+172 HRGYSVERVMSQI

-223 MDFATALTGRMRGG
+223 MDFATALTGHLRGG

-310 ETSYLV
+310 ETSYLT

-342 RNIPILRD
+342 RKIPVLRD
-350 ADSVTD
+350 AGSVTD
-356 WNSILKHSYL
+356 WPSILRRSYL
-366 LIPLPVFVSMLLNG
+366 LLPLPVFVSMLLNG

-391 VASSLVSYLNRATAL
+391 VAATLVSYLSRESAL
-406 TPRRIVETC
+406 TPARIVATAQ
-415 VAAAQAVIP
+415 AAALAVIP

-437 IITLTGI
+437 IITLTGV

-449 TLVVAF
+449 TLVVTF

-470 CLILGMGLP
+470 CLVLGMGLP

-488 TLVAPALVNLGVS
+488 TLVAPALVDLGVS

-533 NGNPLKI
+533 QGNPLKI

-564 LGIDVTWVQIVG
+564 LGIDVTPLQIVI
-576 SFITAIL
+576 SFVTAIA
-583 GGICASA
+583 GGVCASA
-590 AMMGH
+590 AIMGQ
-595 FKNRLNILER
+595 FSTRLNLLER
-605 LGFMVIAIL
+605 AAFIAAAVL
-614 FMNSDWR
+614 FMSSSWWT
-621 IDLAALV
+621 DLAGVAL
-628 FLAGLVFWTTR
+628 FAALAAMQSHQSKR
-639 SAPATAE
+639 SQSDPGFEPEHPTSK
-646 IQLQTTTGENP
+646 GENL
-657 ADTIQTGDTK
+657 